1 MTYIK
6 VNNILY
12 PATINGRIA
21 DYEWDR
27 RDTKSITLTMAYADV
42 LALLPN
48 NTPWSIVQK
57 GTVQKIGED
66 GQPMVDGSGN
76 PVTEEVTTEFDN
88 SEYSMSGV
96 ITDNRDGTVT
106 IKMGKPTEIE
116 IVTINTIS
124 ASDLDNAYRE
134 GVNSI

>member
-6 VNNILY
+6 VNNTLY
-12 PATINGRIA
+12 PAEIDGRIG

-57 GTVQKIGED
+57 DTVQKTSED
-66 GQPMVDGSGN
+66 GQPMVDGNGN
-76 PVTEEVTTEFDN
+76 PVTEEVTSEFDN

-96 ITDNRDGTVT
+96 IRDNRDGTCT

-116 IVTINTIS
+116 TVTASAIS
-124 ASDLDNAYRE
+124 SADLENAYKE